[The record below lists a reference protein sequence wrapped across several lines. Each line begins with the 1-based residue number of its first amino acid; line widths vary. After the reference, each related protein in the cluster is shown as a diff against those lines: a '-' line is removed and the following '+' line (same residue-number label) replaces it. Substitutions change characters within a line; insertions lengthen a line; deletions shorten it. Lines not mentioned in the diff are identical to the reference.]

1 MLHSPTLIR
10 IGLKFYRPLG
20 LQYLNAMEF
29 DDIAYARNQATIIAW
44 QDHMQSIGSG
54 ILKLASKYCDGQPCY
69 AVGIRGGAFNYCV
82 EVSFDRDEG
91 IEAHWLMR
99 FPIPGAVMHPEAK
112 VRHEV
117 AVMRYLYEKTS
128 IPVPRIVAW
137 GTAQDN
143 IFEGVGP
150 FIIMDFVQGKSLY
163 EILKGAPIEEVFRP
177 QSANEYLD
185 ELARKARA
193 GEGDNE
199 VLSPTIDDSILSI
212 VYRQLAN
219 VYLELSE
226 HNFDR
231 IGSLEMTDGLLG
243 RTWTIKAPPYTN
255 LTNEL
260 ERVAGVPKEGMYGRK
275 NRKFLM

>member
-1 MLHSPTLIR
+1 M
-10 IGLKFYRPLG
+10 FYRQLI
-20 LQYLNAMEF
+20 LQYLNAMDF
-29 DDIAYARNQATIIAW
+29 NDIIYAQNQATMKAW
-44 QDHMQSIGSG
+44 QDHMWSIGSG
-54 ILKLASKYCDGQPCY
+54 ILKLASKYCHDQPCY
-69 AVGIRGGAFNYCV
+69 AVGLRGGAFNYCI
-82 EVSFDRDEG
+82 EVVFDQDEG
-91 IEAHWLMR
+91 VEAHWMMR

-137 GTAQDN
+137 GTAKDN

-150 FIIMDFVQGKSLY
+150 FIIMEFVQGKSLY
-163 EILKGAPIEEVFRP
+163 EVLKGTPISEVFRP
-177 QSANEYLD
+177 QSADEYLK
-185 ELARKARA
+185 ELARKAKA

-199 VLSPTIDDSILSI
+199 VLSPDVDDKILSV

-226 HNFDR
+226 HSFDG
-231 IGSLEMTDGLLG
+231 IGSLEMTEGLEP
-243 RTWTIKAPPYTN
+243 TWTVKAPPYTN

-260 ERVAGVPKEGMYGRK
+260 ERVAGVPKEGMYLRSS
-275 NRKFLM
+275 